1 MSRHE
6 TSAAIVSVASRVLTV
21 ALADGR
27 GEVDHRDSSALRC
40 VNVAAAAM
48 ARFDSDADVGG
59 RVNGLVEVLIGVLSV
74 SSEGTLSSPLV
85 MGKLDQAARRY
96 KAAIARLGTA
106 TA

>member
-27 GEVDHRDSSALRC
+27 GEVYHRDSSALRC

-85 MGKLDQAARRY
+85 MGKLEQAARRY